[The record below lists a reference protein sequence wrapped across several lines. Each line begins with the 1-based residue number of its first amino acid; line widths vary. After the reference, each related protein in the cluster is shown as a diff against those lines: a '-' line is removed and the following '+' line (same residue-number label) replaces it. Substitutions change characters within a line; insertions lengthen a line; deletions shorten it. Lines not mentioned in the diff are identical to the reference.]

1 MLVDITVNGKTV
13 KAVAQPSKQEF
24 LYVFDRVTGKPIWPI
39 VETPVPQG
47 DVPGEWY
54 SPTQPIPTK
63 PPAYGHQ
70 GVKLDDLI
78 DFTPAL
84 HEER

>member
-1 MLVDITVNGKTV
+1 MALPDWSITACGTRDIPCAAILCDIPVNGKIV
-13 KAVAQPSKQEF
+13 KALAQPTKQSY
-24 LYVFDRVTGKPIWPI
+24 LYVLDRETGEPIWPI

-63 PPAYGHQ
+63 PPR
-70 GVKLDDLI
+70 L
-78 DFTPAL
+78 
-84 HEER
+84 